1 MTKKTPKKDNTDL
14 RKLILELFKKENL
27 PNGNPVTHNNIA
39 DYIVSLKKF
48 KYKDQQ
54 TGKIKPYRHNGIIKN
69 IRNLI
74 EGSKIGTGELSR
86 VNYEPLKLTDDPEFD
101 MPDGEV
107 DYVAPYKFED
117 ENFKTLIINDLHLY
131 FHSTPAIKLALNE
144 AKASGVDKII
154 IDGDLLD
161 LGGVG
166 RWTRRPDRVIIRDE
180 IELGKL
186 FFAQLRNMFPHQE
199 IIYKEG
205 NHDERLEKFIWTK
218 CPELYGLQLLSLAEL
233 LELKKYEVKKI
244 ASMQL
249 MKMGELWVAHGHEF
263 IGGSGGENVATKM
276 LNKVKRNIIFGHF
289 HSPQETVHSNLIDD
303 TPHGSWSVGC
313 LCQLKPTYHPHNNW
327 GHGFALVEHHK
338 GGTFSVDNKK
348 IINGKVL

>member
-1 MTKKTPKKDNTDL
+1 MAGKQEL
-14 RKLILELFKKENL
+14 EKLILKLLKSRVL
-27 PNGNPVTHNNIA
+27 PNGNKSSGRNIA
-39 DYIVSLKKF
+39 KYIYSLNKFTYICQSTKKEL
-48 KYKDQQ
+48 KY
-54 TGKIKPYRHNGIIKN
+54 RVNGIIKVKE
-69 IRNLI
+69 NLLAKANV
-74 EGSKIGTGELSR
+74 GAGVNR
-86 VNYEPLKLTDDPEFD
+86 VKPPDSLVLTDDPEFD
-101 MPDGEV
+101 MPDGDV

-117 ENFKTLIINDLHLY
+117 ENFKSLIINDLHLY

-144 AKASGVDKII
+144 AKVSGVDKII
-154 IDGDLLD
+154 INGDLLD

-166 RWTRRPDRVIIRDE
+166 KWTKRPDRVIIRDE

-218 CPELYGLQLLSLAEL
+218 CPELYGLQLLSLSEL

-244 ASMQL
+244 ASMQI

-289 HSPQETVHSNLIDD
+289 HFPQETVHSNLIDD

>member
-1 MTKKTPKKDNTDL
+1 MADKSEL
-14 RKLILELFKKENL
+14 QKLILKLFKKDVL
-27 PNGNPVTHNNIA
+27 PNGKRPSFINISN
-39 DYIVSLKKF
+39 YIVSLDKF
-48 KYKDQQ
+48 TYIDQS
-54 TGKIKPYRHNGIIKN
+54 TGKKKKYLYNGIYKTISSLVKQ
-69 IRNLI
+69 
-74 EGSKIGTGELSR
+74 GKIGTGITRRSEP
-86 VNYEPLKLTDDPEFD
+86 EPLILTDDSFD

-107 DYVAPYKFED
+107 DYVAPYRFED

-131 FHSTPAIKLALNE
+131 FHSTPAIKMALNE
-144 AKASGVDKII
+144 GRAAGVDKVII
-154 IDGDLLD
+154 NGDLLD

-180 IELGKL
+180 IEFGKQ
-186 FFAQLRNMFPHQE
+186 FFYQLRKMFPHQE

-218 CPELYGLQLLSLAEL
+218 CPELYGLQMLSLSEL
-233 LELKKYEVKKI
+233 LELNKYEVKKV

-263 IGGSGGENVATKM
+263 MGGAGGENVATKM

-289 HSPQETVHSNLIDD
+289 HFPQETVHSNLIDD

>member
-1 MTKKTPKKDNTDL
+1 MTDKSEL
-14 RKLILELFKKENL
+14 QKLILKLFKSKKL
-27 PNGNPVTHNNIA
+27 PNGSTNSNRNIA
-39 DYIVSLKKF
+39 AYIESLNKFTYIHQGTKKVT
-48 KYKDQQ
+48 KYN
-54 TGKIKPYRHNGIIKN
+54 RNGIHKVIT
-69 IRNLI
+69 NLVSS
-74 EGSKIGTGELSR
+74 SKIGVGSR
-86 VNYEPLKLTDDPEFD
+86 RTAPEPLILTDDPEFD

-144 AKASGVDKII
+144 ARASGVDKII
-154 IDGDLLD
+154 INGDLLD

-166 RWTRRPDRVIIRDE
+166 RWTTRPDRVIIRDE

-289 HSPQETVHSNLIDD
+289 HFPQETVHSNLIDD